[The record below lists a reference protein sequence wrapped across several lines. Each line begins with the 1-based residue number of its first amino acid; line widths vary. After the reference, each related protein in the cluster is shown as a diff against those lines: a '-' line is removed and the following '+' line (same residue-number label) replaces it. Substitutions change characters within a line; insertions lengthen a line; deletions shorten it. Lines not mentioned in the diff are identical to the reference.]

1 MGRCGLALLIAC
13 TLAACSSGTSKS
25 EPTTVPPT
33 TAAPTTTTVGGAVK
47 GDAFCTAA
55 VAAIRD
61 EQSIRLDG
69 GASPAVK
76 AAAAKTVVD
85 VLAAQ
90 KAAPDDFSAEWSK
103 IVAGLQKFK
112 QVLADNNY
120 DVAAFKASS
129 EGAALL
135 NDSALAQTFTDIDQY
150 LTTKCEVRP

>member
-1 MGRCGLALLIAC
+1 MALLIVC
-13 TLAACSSGTSKS
+13 TLAACSSNKSKS
-25 EPTTVPPT
+25 EPTTVPPS
-33 TAAPTTTTVGGAVK
+33 TAAPTTTIGSAVK

-55 VAAIRD
+55 LAAIRD
-61 EQSIRLDG
+61 EQSINLAN

-76 AAAAKTVVD
+76 IAAAKTVVD

-90 KAAPDDFSAEWSK
+90 KVAPDDFSAEWSK

-129 EGAALL
+129 AGAALL
-135 NDSALAQTFTDIDQY
+135 NDSQLAQTFTDIDKY
-150 LTTKCEVRP
+150 LADNCGVTP

>member
-1 MGRCGLALLIAC
+1 LALLVAC
-13 TLAACSSGTSKS
+13 TLAACSSGKSKS

-33 TAAPTTTTVGGAVK
+33 TAAPTTTVGSAVK

-55 VAAIRD
+55 LAAIRD
-61 EQSIRLDG
+61 EQSIKLDG
-69 GASPAVK
+69 SASPAVK
-76 AAAAKTVVD
+76 AAAAKTIVD

-90 KAAPDDFSAEWSK
+90 KAAPEDFSAEWSK

-150 LTTKCEVRP
+150 LADNCGVTP

>member
-1 MGRCGLALLIAC
+1 M
-13 TLAACSSGTSKS
+13 
-25 EPTTVPPT
+25 
-33 TAAPTTTTVGGAVK
+33 K

-55 VAAIRD
+55 LAAIRD
-61 EQSIRLDG
+61 EQSINLTG
-69 GASPAVK
+69 SASPAVK
-76 AAAAKTVVD
+76 AAAAKLIVD

-120 DVAAFKASS
+120 DVAAFKAST

-150 LTTKCEVRP
+150 LAANCGVTP